1 MVETNREAENLQ
13 RSTSNIQRPSQ
24 SSVFDVRRWK
34 SGIARLLLLLVAMQS
49 APAAKRENSNV
60 ITVLCL
66 GDSLTAGYGLSR
78 SQAFPLLL
86 EQKARAAGYTCD
98 VINAG
103 VSGDTT
109 GGALRRLPNFIRHKI
124 DVLIIELGINDAFR
138 GIPVETQRANL
149 QAIIDQ
155 TRAKSPNVQI
165 IIAGMQV
172 PLFANDPYVLA
183 FSQMFGELAE
193 KNHTALIPF
202 FLERVGGDP
211 TLNQP
216 DRIHPNAAGQRVL
229 AENVWRVLEPVLQKI
244 ATTNAAAHVN

>member
-1 MVETNREAENLQ
+1 MNVE
-13 RSTSNIQRPSQ
+13 
-24 SSVFDVRRWK
+24 RWTLNV
-34 SGIARLLLLLVAMQS
+34 ARLLLLLLLGGIQS

-60 ITVLCL
+60 INVLCL

-78 SQAFPLLL
+78 SQAYPALLD
-86 EQKARAAGYTCD
+86 QKARAAGFQCD

-109 GGALRRLPNFIRHKI
+109 GGGLRRLPQFLRHKV

-138 GIPVETQRANL
+138 GTPVETMRTNL

-155 TRAKSPNVQI
+155 TRAKWPNAQI

-183 FSQMFGELAE
+183 FSEMFGQLAE

-211 TLNQP
+211 SLNQA

-229 AENVWRVLEPVLQKI
+229 SETVWRVLGPILQKL
-244 ATTNAAAHVN
+244 AAARPTAHVEQ

>member
-1 MVETNREAENLQ
+1 MQA
-13 RSTSNIQRPSQ
+13 SDC
-24 SSVFDVRRWK
+24 DVRRWTF
-34 SGIARLLLLLVAMQS
+34 GVGRLLLLIALSLALQS
-49 APAAKRENSNV
+49 TNAAHREASNV

-78 SQAFPLLL
+78 SQAYPALLS
-86 EQKARAAGYTCD
+86 EKMRGSKYQCD

-103 VSGDTT
+103 SSGDTT
-109 GGALRRLPNFIRHKI
+109 AGALRRLPTFLRHKI
-124 DVLIIELGINDAFR
+124 DILVIELGINDAFR
-138 GIPVETQRANL
+138 GVPVETMRGNL

-155 TRAKSPNVQI
+155 TRAKWPNVQI

-183 FSQMFGELAE
+183 FSQMYPDLAA
-193 KNHTALIPF
+193 KNHAALIPF

-211 TLNQP
+211 ALNQG

-229 AENVWRVLEPVLQKI
+229 AETVWRALEPVVEKV
-244 ATTNAAAHVN
+244 AAGSVPARVD